1 MMLYPPM
8 ADLVEK
14 VGSRYLLVNLVA
26 RRAREISSEAE
37 ECEESLEKKPVS
49 SAIDEVY
56 TGRLKVVDNMMVES
70 DVLTDFSARV
80 LNEQ

>member
-26 RRAREISSEAE
+26 RRAREIAAWQE
-37 ECEESLEKKPVS
+37 ENGEPSDEKPVS
-49 SAIDEVY
+49 DAIKEVY
-56 TGRLKVVDNMMVES
+56 DGKLQAVDKVEKDE
-70 DVLTDFSARV
+70 TIA
-80 LNEQ
+80 

>member
-26 RRAREISSEAE
+26 RRAREITNVAE
-37 ECEESLEKKPVS
+37 ENEEPIDKKPVS
-49 SAIDEVY
+49 CAIDEVY
-56 TGRLKVVDNMMVES
+56 TGRLKVIDNMMVES
-70 DVLTDFSARV
+70 AAPSDFIG
-80 LNEQ
+80 